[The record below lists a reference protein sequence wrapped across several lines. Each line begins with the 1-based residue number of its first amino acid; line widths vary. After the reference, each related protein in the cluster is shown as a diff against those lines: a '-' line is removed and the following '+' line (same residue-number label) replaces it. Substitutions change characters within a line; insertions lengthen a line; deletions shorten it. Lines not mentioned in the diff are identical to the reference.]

1 LVRPLADL
9 DSAQEADLAILMG
22 GTSVA
27 EFMNEANRD
36 RFLTAQWNNIL
47 MLSLGLPGL
56 VFALVALT
64 TDTFSDLAALI
75 GLVIVSAFY

>member
-1 LVRPLADL
+1 MVRPLADL

-36 RFLTAQWNNIL
+36 RFLTARWNNIL